1 MDVWW
6 IKVFLWWRF
15 CTKTKVQRPQKSRD
29 RHMSEPFSPTFHS
42 GVKVVMSREVV
53 MVLSLSAIPVHNV
66 SGNCTRSGICCV
78 TCNFPAK
85 SPTASSY
92 WHIDAI
98 ATNNI
103 NNWKRD
109 SYMSPPPTTTSLFT
123 FTFPLFFTI
132 FAISL
137 SSSDTFFLLHNST
150 S

>member
-1 MDVWW
+1 MYDELKYFYDEDFARRQKFKGHRNHVTGTCQSH
-6 IKVFLWWRF
+6 FR
-15 CTKTKVQRPQKSRD
+15 RPSTVESRLSCHA
-29 RHMSEPFSPTFHS
+29 RLSWC
-42 GVKVVMSREVV
+42 
-53 MVLSLSAIPVHNV
+53 SLSAIPVHNV

-78 TCNFPAK
+78 TCNFPAI

-137 SSSDTFFLLHNST
+137 SSSNTLFLLHNST